1 MTESLKGYLL
11 NIKLTINNNDK
22 PQDAPMSQ
30 SVLNHNTNPQLP
42 HQAMLEWAE
51 KKPNDVFLRQIKN
64 RQFVDYTFSEVV
76 DKALRLVTSLQ
87 ELGVKP
93 KDRVA
98 LISKNCAEWFITD
111 LALMLGDFVSVPI
124 FPTAGLETIEHCLT
138 HSESKILIVGKLD
151 DVNATQKAMEN
162 LPEINTIA
170 FNYDSAAKCQYQFDE
185 LIQQYQ
191 PSEFRPE
198 HNDNTLMS
206 IVYTSGTSGLPK
218 GAMLTFGGFSHS
230 SKHLIN
236 HIGIQAGDRLFSYL
250 PLAHI
255 TERVYILGSAFFGG
269 IQTAFPESLDTFID
283 DVKMHRPTL
292 FISVPRLWTV
302 FQQRIQDKLPQKKL
316 NILLK
321 IPFVNGLIKRKLA
334 DGLGLDQARV
344 LGCGSAPVSAGLLKW
359 YESIGLNITEAWGM
373 TETFAYSTLNYPY
386 RSDKVGSVGSAGPG
400 VELKIANDEEILV
413 RGDGLFAGYYKND
426 EATEE
431 SFNNEGWLHTG
442 DIGSIDSEGYLTIQG
457 RKKDTFKTAKGKF
470 VAPVPIEKRIF
481 DLSNLE
487 MMCLIGSG
495 LPGPILLAI
504 PHAYPNFDQARYER
518 TALRNLETINSGL
531 ESHEKL
537 KGILMI
543 KEPWSIE
550 NGILTPTLKIKRH
563 ILEKKYHEFA
573 SSWPKDKKIIWE

>member
-1 MTESLKGYLL
+1 MNQPFFDHK
-11 NIKLTINNNDK
+11 
-22 PQDAPMSQ
+22 
-30 SVLNHNTNPQLP
+30 TNPQLP
-42 HQAMLEWAE
+42 HEAMLEWAE
-51 KKPNDVFLRQIKN
+51 KKPHDLFLRQIKN
-64 RQFVDYTFSEVV
+64 REFTDYSFADVV
-76 DKALRLVTSLQ
+76 DKALRLVSALQ
-87 ELGVKP
+87 EMGIKP
-93 KDRVA
+93 KDKVA

-124 FPTAGLETIEHCLT
+124 FPTAGLDTIEHCLT
-138 HSESKILIVGKLD
+138 HSESKVLIVGKLD
-151 DVNATQKAMEN
+151 NSEATQQAITN
-162 LPEINTIA
+162 LPNILTIA
-170 FNYDSAAKCQYQFDE
+170 FDYDSAAKCQYQFE
-185 LIQQYQ
+185 ILLATHN
-191 PSEFRPE
+191 PSNFKAE

-218 GAMLTFGGFSHS
+218 GAMLTFGGFSHA

-236 HIGIQAGDRLFSYL
+236 HIGMQQDDRLFSYL

-316 NILLK
+316 AILLK
-321 IPFVNGLIKRKLA
+321 IPFVSGLIKRKLA
-334 DGLGLDQARV
+334 DGLGLDKARV
-344 LGCGSAPVSAGLLKW
+344 LGCGSAPVSASLLKW

-373 TETFAYSTLNYPY
+373 TETFAYSTLNHPY
-386 RSDKVGSVGSAGPG
+386 RSDKVGSVGAAGPG
-400 VELKIANDEEILV
+400 VELKIADDEEILV
-413 RGDGLFAGYYKND
+413 RGDSLFAGYYKND
-426 EATEE
+426 EATAET
-431 SFNNEGWLHTG
+431 FNKDGWLHTG
-442 DIGSIDSEGYLTIQG
+442 DIGSIDSEGFLTIQG

-495 LPGPILLAI
+495 LPGPILLAV

-518 TALRNLETINSGL
+518 TALKNLETINDGL

-563 ILEKKYHEFA
+563 VLEKNYHEFA
-573 SSWPKDKKIIWE
+573 SNWPQDKKIIWE